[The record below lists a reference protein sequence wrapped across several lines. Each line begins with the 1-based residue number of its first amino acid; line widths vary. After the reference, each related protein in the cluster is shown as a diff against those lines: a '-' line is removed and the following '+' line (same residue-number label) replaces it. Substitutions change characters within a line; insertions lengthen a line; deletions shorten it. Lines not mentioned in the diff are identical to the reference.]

1 MAGPRRRLVPMG
13 ALSVVLFFFS
23 LSLFT
28 WKNSFPYYYHIDE
41 PLEVLLVLENETNFH
56 HPLLMGNVTDL
67 ATRILH
73 VARTPQPLVETG
85 RWCLAVFGAIAVVA
99 FAWLAFH
106 YRGLGAALAA
116 GVLVAVHPLLIEV
129 THYYKEDPALLMGL
143 ALSFLAM
150 AHFWQRPSWQTTLLL
165 GGANALAFSGKY
177 IGIVAAVLALIV
189 IFRVPLGKARLNRL
203 GALALFALAFFVV
216 AGGVNYQLVRGL
228 GTMAGG
234 VGREVVLLD
243 AGGGRG
249 LLTGK
254 YLSVVQEQCN
264 GLILFFTGWLFLQM
278 WRTRRDRT
286 LPEFL
291 LAGFPFAFG
300 LMLSLTP
307 KTAERY
313 FLPAGVTICYLAGLG
328 IADFST
334 RVAAF
339 WKWEGWKK
347 RLLTVACVAVTCA
360 VSTPEIL
367 GTLRGFSSDSRRELA
382 RWLEEHAA
390 PDAVIVQD
398 RRVQLVGSSG
408 KENSDRAFTPAQT
421 VLSKKDAADFGS
433 IQELRER
440 GVRYVAIDAG
450 EKSKGGDKQQA
461 AFYRDLKTTGEL
473 VWKGGWGPVI
483 VLNPRLELYRLPPL
497 FRED

>member
-1 MAGPRRRLVPMG
+1 MW
-13 ALSVVLFFFS
+13 ALSALLFFFS

-41 PLEVLLVLENETNFH
+41 PLEVLLMLENETNFH

-67 ATRILH
+67 VARILQ
-73 VARTPQPLVETG
+73 VPRTPQPMVEVG

-106 YRGLGAALAA
+106 YGGIGAALAA

-129 THYYKEDPALLMGL
+129 THFYKQDPALLMGL

-177 IGIVAAVLALIV
+177 IGIVAALLSLIV
-189 IFRVPLGKARLNRL
+189 IFRVPLAKARLNRR
-203 GALALFALAFFVV
+203 GALLFFALAFFGVV
-216 AGGVNYQLVRGL
+216 GGVNYQLVSGL
-228 GTMAGG
+228 GAMAGG

-243 AGGGRG
+243 AGGGGR
-249 LLTGK
+249 LLTDK
-254 YLSVVQEQCN
+254 YLTVVLEQN
-264 GLILFFTGWLFLQM
+264 NVLIFFFTGWLFLQM

-347 RLLTVACVAVTCA
+347 CLLTVVCVAATCA
-360 VSTPEIL
+360 ASAPEIL

-382 RWLEEHAA
+382 RWLEENAA
-390 PDAVIVQD
+390 PDAVVVQD
-398 RRVQLVGSSG
+398 RRVQLVGSSS
-408 KENSDRAFTPAQT
+408 KENSDRAFTLTQT

-440 GVRYVAIDAG
+440 GVSYVAIDAG
-450 EKSKGGDKQQA
+450 EKSKGSDKRQVV
-461 AFYRDLKTTGEL
+461 FYQDLKSTGEL

-497 FRED
+497 